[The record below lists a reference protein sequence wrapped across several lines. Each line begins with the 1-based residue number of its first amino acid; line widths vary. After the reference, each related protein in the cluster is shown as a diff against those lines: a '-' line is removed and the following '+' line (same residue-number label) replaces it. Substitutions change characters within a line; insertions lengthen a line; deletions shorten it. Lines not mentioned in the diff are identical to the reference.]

1 MKKLILL
8 ALGFLVATCMGVA
21 QVGVPVVKSTNAPN
35 KDKVNVSTITFN
47 YPAKDIETAVLEKL
61 KKEGLTPRKS
71 KSKFVVFAGVEYFP
85 LWDNKF
91 DFYLRIS
98 GSSNAGTIEL
108 LMTQGYNNY
117 INPTT
122 PEVQERVN
130 TWLLGLEKTVGD
142 YIYERAMAE
151 HLKEKKLIERTL
163 SSLQTQQDRLTN
175 QYDNLNKQQEAFEK
189 TKVDVSKA
197 DPNTLNTKDIAK
209 QQNQQEKIVKERN
222 KLEYSLYDVRSR
234 IAASQK
240 DLDNRN
246 KAIDELKQQK
256 R

>member
-1 MKKLILL
+1 MKKVILVTV
-8 ALGFLVATCMGVA
+8 GFFIATFFGVA
-21 QVGVPVVKSTNAPN
+21 QIGSPIVKSTNAPN
-35 KDKVNVSTITFN
+35 KDKVSVSTITFN

-61 KKEGLTPRKS
+61 KKEGLTPRKA
-71 KSKFVVFAGVEYFP
+71 KSKFVVFEGVEYLP

-163 SSLQTQQDRLTN
+163 SSLQTQQDRLKN

-189 TKVDVSKA
+189 TRVDVSKA

-209 QQNQQEKIVKERN
+209 QQKQQENIVKERN
-222 KLEYSLYDVRSR
+222 KLEYSLYDIRSK

>member
-1 MKKLILL
+1 
-8 ALGFLVATCMGVA
+8 V
-21 QVGVPVVKSTNAPN
+21 N
-35 KDKVNVSTITFN
+35 K
-47 YPAKDIETAVLEKL
+47 
-61 KKEGLTPRKS
+61 
-71 KSKFVVFAGVEYFP
+71 
-85 LWDNKF
+85 
-91 DFYLRIS
+91 
-98 GSSNAGTIEL
+98 
-108 LMTQGYNNY
+108 
-117 INPTT
+117 
-122 PEVQERVN
+122 
-130 TWLLGLEKTVGD
+130 WLLGLEKTVSD

-209 QQNQQEKIVKERN
+209 QQKQQEKIVKERN